1 MHLHALL
8 VTSHCKSKYFKPG
21 LKFFLPISLTLTIV
35 FLFSRRPLELDTDG
49 IWCILPCSF
58 PENFEVL
65 CTMQSY
71 QQLLLGVLMILVSV
85 LVNDVV
91 RRGMRSP
98 SWRFKGHNVLGDHT
112 VTQKVANSKR
122 SIQGGNAPP
131 FPLSPQILGGWPLL
145 KSRQFGQYWQTKS
158 FSICLSQFTE
168 NIEGVNETLLM

>member
-112 VTQKVANSKR
+112 VTQKLQIQREAYKGEMPLHSPLAPR
-122 SIQGGNAPP
+122 SQVGGLCLKVDNLDSIGK
-131 FPLSPQILGGWPLL
+131 LS
-145 KSRQFGQYWQTKS
+145 RFQY
-158 FSICLSQFTE
+158 
-168 NIEGVNETLLM
+168 V